1 MIDMRIV
8 KRCIVFGTG
17 LVLLA
22 IFTFTDLKISTAICT
37 KNLYGRIF
45 EVIGELPF
53 EFLTMLAAVLLFRFR
68 SKKNLAGNIILGI
81 LSGLLIALLAFMS
94 GFMTKNYLADNLG
107 IELPGVVSLLIG
119 LLVFV
124 GAVIVAMQVKEEYAK
139 AALRYAAVAVF
150 YFLAVIIVM
159 NALKTVWDA

>member
-1 MIDMRIV
+1 
-8 KRCIVFGTG
+8 
-17 LVLLA
+17 
-22 IFTFTDLKISTAICT
+22 
-37 KNLYGRIF
+37 
-45 EVIGELPF
+45 
-53 EFLTMLAAVLLFRFR
+53 
-68 SKKNLAGNIILGI
+68 
-81 LSGLLIALLAFMS
+81 
-94 GFMTKNYLADNLG
+94 MTKNYLADNLG